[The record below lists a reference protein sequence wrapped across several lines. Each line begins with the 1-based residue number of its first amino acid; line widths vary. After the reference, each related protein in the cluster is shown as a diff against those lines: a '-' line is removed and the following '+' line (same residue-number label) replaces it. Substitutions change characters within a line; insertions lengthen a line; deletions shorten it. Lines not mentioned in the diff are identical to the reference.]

1 MSDKRNAWIFHW
13 PHHSECTQ
21 QLLQDW
27 ARLNCTYI
35 AYICERSCLKGY
47 MWHTKGLVT
56 VEKQRLE
63 KQGGKLDGIHMQTQ
77 HSSMDECFAVLKKA
91 KTQGLET
98 YEWGERPSDSQYDK
112 QAPKKRQS
120 QKIDFDCSVNN
131 NAVRNMHLHIEASMS
146 VYENLEQMLSDT
158 CTDYT
163 FHYTATRFECNLTVK
178 AKTRPSSLSHHFS
191 KKLGVTCTAF
201 VGHKQLQKTK
211 CIKGPWSKQ
220 HTRYDSASWAP
231 WQKQVIEDLQQP
243 NTADGNICPI
253 MAIITMDSLPPEDKF
268 IKMLCTNY
276 NFNAH
281 YSKTLKDIK
290 EVFIKDKR
298 DYSGYV
304 FMLDKVLVPSDCDFM
319 EQVKRGCVHP
329 DSVSQET
336 RTLPQPYVLCMCRH
350 VSPSA
355 MSSEMEWKT
364 INLTVNNNSVV
375 NINNMNNTNSPNPV
389 VNFNLQS

>member
-1 MSDKRNAWIFHW
+1 MASKARSYRFTLQNWTQDEYDYIQSRFSSTKYIIIGKNNSDQGSRLQGYVSFDSAHTLNSVKSLIGVRAHIQVANGTPEENREECSQSGDYIEYGIRPKPGKRN
-13 PHHSECTQ
+13 
-21 QLLQDW
+21 D
-27 ARLNCTYI
+27 
-35 AYICERSCLKGY
+35 
-47 MWHTKGLVT
+47 
-56 VEKQRLE
+56 
-63 KQGGKLDGIHMQTQ
+63 IHK
-77 HSSMDECFAVLKKA
+77 HKKDLA
-91 KTQGLET
+91 TSL
-98 YEWGERPSDSQYDK
+98 
-112 QAPKKRQS
+112 
-120 QKIDFDCSVNN
+120 NN
-131 NAVRNMHLHIEASMS
+131 NAARKLHLYVNADMS
-146 VYENLEQMLSDT
+146 VYDNLEQMLSDT
-158 CTDYT
+158 CTDFT
-163 FHYTATRFECNLTVK
+163 FHYTATRFECNVTVK
-178 AKTRPSSLSHHFS
+178 AKTRPSSLSRHFS

-220 HTRYDSASWAP
+220 HTRYDSALWAP

-243 NTADGNICPI
+243 ITADGNICPI
-253 MAIITMDSLPPEDKF
+253 LAIITMDSLPPEDKF

-281 YSKTLKDIK
+281 YAKTLGGIK

-329 DSVSQET
+329 DSVAQDT
-336 RTLPQPYVLCMCRH
+336 RILPQPYVLCMCRH

-364 INLTVNNNSVV
+364 INLTVNNNSIV
-375 NINNMNNTNSPNPV
+375 NISNMNNTNSPNPV